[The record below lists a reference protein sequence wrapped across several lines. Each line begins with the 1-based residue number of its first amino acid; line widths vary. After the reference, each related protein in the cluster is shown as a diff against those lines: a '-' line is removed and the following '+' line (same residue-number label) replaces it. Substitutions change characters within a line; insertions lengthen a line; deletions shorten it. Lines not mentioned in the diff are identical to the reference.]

1 MRRELFIS
9 LFLTLATLAV
19 FWQVRH
25 HDFIDLDDCM
35 YVTQNVHV
43 QKGLSPHSIAWAFTS
58 FDAGFWIPLTWLS
71 FMLDFELYGLNA
83 GGYHLTNLFFHVLNT
98 LLLFLLLN
106 KMTRQSWRSGFVAVL
121 FALHPLRV
129 ESVAW
134 VTERKDVLSTF
145 FLILAI
151 WSYLRYIERP
161 ERKRYVVI
169 LLVFTLGLMAK
180 PMVVTFPFIL
190 LLLDYWPLGRLQ
202 LRQIDPGS
210 QPPSPSPIDYR
221 HDVLPTRRLVWEK
234 LPFFAVAVVCSI
246 STVFA
251 HSSVHALGNLDK
263 YPLGI
268 RFANALISYVS
279 YIWKMIWPHHLVILY
294 LHPGESV
301 SMLQAA
307 GAGILLAGIS
317 VLLIWTGRR
326 SRYLAVGWLWYLG
339 TLLPVIG
346 LVQAGFQAMAD
357 RFTYIPLIGL
367 FIIIAWGVPDLLAR
381 WHYRRIAIAFTTSLL
396 LPFLMVSTWTQ
407 LSHWHNRKTLWE
419 YTLAVA
425 PNHYYALNSLGEIA
439 SDEGDLEKA
448 LVYYAKAF
456 EVNPRYKSAISN
468 IGSVFYKQ
476 GKYDEAIKRFYQ
488 ALKMDPDDAVIHSNL
503 GEAFSHLGN
512 IDKAIFHFTEAVTFD
527 PKNFKA
533 HNHLGMI
540 FARQGKL
547 NQAISHFSQAIKINP
562 DYAEAHDNLG
572 AVFLRKGKPD
582 EALKHFSE
590 AVKINPDYAEAQN
603 NLGAL
608 LVQQGNFDEAITH
621 LSRALGLN
629 PNYATAHNNMGDAL
643 ARQGEFDEAIS
654 HYSQALQI
662 DPDYVDAHRN
672 LALLLATRG
681 KLEEAV
687 YHFSEVLRLQPKS
700 AQTHN
705 NLGYLLAQQGKFD
718 QAISHFNEALRLKP
732 DYAQARMNLA
742 VVTEKVSRS
751 ARKTDFNSRP

>member
-106 KMTRQSWRSGFVAVL
+106 KMTRQSWRSGFVAAL
-121 FALHPLRV
+121 FSLHPLRV

-151 WSYLRYIERP
+151 WSYLRYLERL
-161 ERKRYVVI
+161 ERKRYLVV
-169 LLVFTLGLMAK
+169 LLTFTLGLMAK
-180 PMVVTFPFIL
+180 PMVVTFPFVL

-202 LRQIDPGS
+202 LGHIDAGS
-210 QPPSPSPIDYR
+210 QAENYPPINHS
-221 HDVLPTRRLVWEK
+221 HEVLPTRLLVREK
-234 LPFFAVAVVCSI
+234 LPFFAVAAGFSI
-246 STVFA
+246 STAFA

-268 RFANALISYVS
+268 RFANALIAYVS
-279 YIWKMIWPHHLVILY
+279 YIWKMIWPHNLTVLY
-294 LHPGESV
+294 LYSRESV
-301 SMLQAA
+301 SMLQAV

-326 SRYLAVGWLWYLG
+326 YRYLVVGWLWYLG
-339 TLLPVIG
+339 TLVPVIG
-346 LVQAGFQAMAD
+346 LVQVGSQAMAD
-357 RFTYIPLIGL
+357 RYTYVPLIGL
-367 FIIIAWGVPDLLAR
+367 FIIIIWGVPDLMVR
-381 WHYRRIAIAFTTSLL
+381 WQYRRTAIAFATSLL

-407 LSHWHNRKTLWE
+407 LSHWQDSKKLWE
-419 YTLAVA
+419 YTLAVS
-425 PNHYYALNSLGEIA
+425 PNKYYAYDNLGEIA
-439 SDEGDLEKA
+439 SDEGNLEKA
-448 LVYYAKAF
+448 IAYYTKAF
-456 EVNPRYKSAISN
+456 EANPYYEPAISN
-468 IGSVFYKQ
+468 IGSIFYKQ

-488 ALKMDPDDAVIHSNL
+488 ALKIGPDNAVVHSNL
-503 GEAFSHLGN
+503 GEAFSRQGN
-512 IDKAIFHFTEAVTFD
+512 LDKAIFHFTQAVTLD

-540 FARQGKL
+540 LARQGKL
-547 NQAISHFSQAIKINP
+547 NQAISHFS
-562 DYAEAHDNLG
+562 
-572 AVFLRKGKPD
+572 
-582 EALKHFSE
+582 E
-590 AVKINPDYAEAQN
+590 AVKINPNYAEAHT

-608 LVQQGNFDEAITH
+608 LVQQGNFDEAIAH
-621 LSRALGLN
+621 LSRALSLK
-629 PNYATAHNNMGDAL
+629 PDYAAAHNNMGDAL

-654 HYSQALQI
+654 HYAQALRI
-662 DPDYVDAHRN
+662 NPDYVDAHRN
-672 LALLLATRG
+672 LAILLATRG

-687 YHFSEVLRLQPKS
+687 YHFSEVLRIQPNS
-700 AQTHN
+700 AQAHN

-718 QAISHFNEALRLKP
+718 EAIFHFNQALRLQP
-732 DYAQARMNLA
+732 DFTQARVNLA

>member
-9 LFLTLATLAV
+9 LFLTLATLVV
-19 FWQVRH
+19 FWQVRN
-25 HDFIDLDDCM
+25 HDFIDLDDSL

-71 FMLDFELYGLNA
+71 LMLDFELYGLNA

-98 LLLFLLLN
+98 LLLFLILN
-106 KMTRQSWRSGFVAVL
+106 KMTRQSWRSGFVAAL

-151 WSYLRYIERP
+151 WSYLRYLERL
-161 ERKRYVVI
+161 ERKRYLVV
-169 LLVFTLGLMAK
+169 LLTFTLGLMAK
-180 PMVVTFPFIL
+180 PMVVTFPFVL

-202 LRQIDPGS
+202 LGHIDAGS
-210 QPPSPSPIDYR
+210 QAENYPPINHS
-221 HDVLPTRRLVWEK
+221 HEVLPTRLLVREK
-234 LPFFAVAVVCSI
+234 LPFFAVAAGFSI
-246 STVFA
+246 STAFA

-268 RFANALISYVS
+268 RFANALIAYVS
-279 YIWKMIWPHHLVILY
+279 YIWKMIWPHNLTVLY
-294 LHPGESV
+294 LYSRESV
-301 SMLQAA
+301 SMLQAV

-326 SRYLAVGWLWYLG
+326 YRYLAVGWLWYLG

-367 FIIIAWGVPDLLAR
+367 FIIIAWGIPDLLAR
-381 WHYRRIAIAFTTSLL
+381 WQYRRTAIAFATSLL
-396 LPFLMVSTWTQ
+396 LPFLMMSTWTQ
-407 LSHWHNRKTLWE
+407 LSHWHDRKTLWE

-439 SDEGDLEKA
+439 SDDGDLEKA
-448 LVYYAKAF
+448 LAYYTKAF
-456 EVNPRYKSAISN
+456 EANPHYQSAISN
-468 IGSVFYKQ
+468 IGSIFYKQ
-476 GKYDEAIKRFYQ
+476 GKYDEAIKYFYQ
-488 ALKMDPDDAVIHSNL
+488 ALEMDPDDAVVHSNL
-503 GEAFSHLGN
+503 GEAFSRQGN
-512 IDKAIFHFTEAVTFD
+512 LDKAIFNFTQAVTLD
-527 PKNFKA
+527 PKNCKA
-533 HNHLGMI
+533 HNHVGMI
-540 FARQGKL
+540 FVSQGEL
-547 NQAISHFSQAIKINP
+547 NQAISHFSEAIKINP
-562 DYAEAHDNLG
+562 DYAEAHYNLG
-572 AVFLRKGKPD
+572 AVFLRQGKPD

-608 LVQQGNFDEAITH
+608 LVQQGNFDEAIAH
-621 LSRALGLN
+621 LSRALSIK
-629 PNYATAHNNMGDAL
+629 PDYAAAHNNMGDAL

-654 HYSQALQI
+654 HYAQALRI
-662 DPDYVDAHRN
+662 NPDYVDAHRN
-672 LALLLATRG
+672 LAILLATRG

-687 YHFSEVLRLQPKS
+687 YHFSEVLRIQPNS
-700 AQTHN
+700 AQAHN

-718 QAISHFNEALRLKP
+718 EAIFHFNQALRLQP
-732 DYAQARMNLA
+732 DFTQARVNLA